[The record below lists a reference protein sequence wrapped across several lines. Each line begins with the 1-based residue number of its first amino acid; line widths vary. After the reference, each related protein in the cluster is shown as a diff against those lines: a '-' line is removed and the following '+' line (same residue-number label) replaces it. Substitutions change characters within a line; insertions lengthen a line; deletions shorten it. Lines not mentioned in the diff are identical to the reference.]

1 MQINLGINNKGMRTM
16 NVPPIFS
23 KARIL
28 FLTVLGLGL
37 LFSFS
42 ARAQGLSIMVPYA
55 AGGPSDAV
63 ARSMG
68 NKLTGYFGGGAANI
82 ENRLGEGGLL
92 GLADFTAQPV
102 GSQSVIFLNSS
113 TFFLAVA
120 KKPELLEKIR
130 PVSLISLVPLVL
142 VSSKPIS
149 VLVEQAKQQGVLQIG
164 VSSLGSSSHL
174 CAAQLANALGV
185 KLQAIVYKGAGPLLQ
200 DLLTSNT
207 EASCIESNV
216 VMPYFQQGKFKA
228 LAISGEE
235 GASLLPGVPTFEQL
249 KLNGITRG
257 QWSIIAS
264 QANTSKDFVA
274 KVSKALQ
281 GVLPGMSKEPILS
294 SQGYSF
300 VPGSFVSPEKATSFV
315 QGEFS
320 RMKPYLGILSQ

>member
-1 MQINLGINNKGMRTM
+1 MQISLGISNKRKHTV
-16 NVPPIFS
+16 NLTS
-23 KARIL
+23 IL
-28 FLTVLGLGL
+28 LKGRNFFLFMLGLGL
-37 LFSFS
+37 LFTCS
-42 ARAQGLSIMVPYA
+42 AHAQGLSIMVPYA

-63 ARSMG
+63 ARLMG
-68 NKLTGYFGGGAANI
+68 NKLAGYFGGSPVNI
-82 ENRLGEGGLL
+82 ENRLGEGGLIGL
-92 GLADFTAQPV
+92 GDFTAQPV
-102 GSQSVIFLNSS
+102 ASQGVIFLNSS

-120 KKPELLEKIR
+120 KKPDQLDKIR
-130 PVSLISLVPLVL
+130 PVSLVSLVPLVW

-149 VLVEQAKQQGVLQIG
+149 ALVEQAKQQGALQIG

-185 KLQAIVYKGAGPLLQ
+185 KLQAIVYKGAAPLLA
-200 DLLTSNT
+200 DLLSGNADT
-207 EASCIESNV
+207 SCIESNV

-228 LAISGEE
+228 LAVSGEE
-235 GASLLPGVPTFEQL
+235 GASLLPGIPTFEQL

-264 QANTSKDFVA
+264 QANASKDFVT

-281 GVLPGMSKEPILS
+281 VVLPGMSKEPMLS

-315 QGEFS
+315 QGEFT